1 MPSSGRVAWYVWKR
15 IAKVDA
21 NSVKPMITI
30 DPIRLLYDYHYW
42 ANARMLD
49 ACEALTTEQWDR
61 PHGHSWD
68 SLHGMFAHMLAAEVI
83 WLSRWTGVS
92 PTSLLK
98 PEEVPTLADVRR
110 MWAGWET
117 DLRRFVDACDDARLN
132 SPLEYRTT
140 RGEPQSVMLGVLMLH
155 LANHGTHHRGELAA
169 MLTLLNVLHPE
180 DDLILY
186 ARAKQKQK

>member
-15 IAKVDA
+15 IAKVDV

-49 ACEALTTEQWDR
+49 ACEALTTEQWHR
-61 PHGHSWD
+61 PHGHSWG
-68 SLHGMFAHMLAAEVI
+68 SAHGMLTHMLAAETI
-83 WLSRWTGVS
+83 WLSRWKGTS
-92 PTSLLK
+92 PTILLK
-98 PEEVPTLADVRR
+98 PEEFPALVDIRR
-110 MWAGWET
+110 QWAEIED
-117 DLRRFVDACDDARLN
+117 DLRRFIAACDDARLN
-132 SPLEYRTT
+132 SVLHYRTT
-140 RGEPQSVMLGVLMLH
+140 RGDPQGDLLGVLMLH

-169 MLTLLNVLHPE
+169 MLALMDVPHPE

-186 ARAKQKQK
+186 ARQKQK